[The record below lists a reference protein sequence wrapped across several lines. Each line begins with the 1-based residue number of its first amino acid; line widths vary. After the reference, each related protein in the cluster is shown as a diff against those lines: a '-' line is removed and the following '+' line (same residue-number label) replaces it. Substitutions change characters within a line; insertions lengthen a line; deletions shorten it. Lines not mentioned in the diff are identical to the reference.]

1 MRQYTFEMSTHRVFY
16 ENSRLSTAVVTKN
29 HGFLQV
35 YPTKQGFES
44 ETHWKK
50 HWENEILKKIRFEVE
65 EPTPKKLAKDKSVHE
80 MSRMELVDLLLS
92 MRAAPAKTAE
102 VSHPVAGASVKKA
115 DVGPPAPSPVS
126 SLSSASLRDHST
138 KPIAWSFKEGK
149 TKATL
154 PAGKYYIGDLCYAL
168 REDIYDKVYGG
179 QGYDAGL
186 YTSSLGSFMM
196 YGTGGDGVFKGSDGY
211 EYPVDA
217 AHIGIASL
225 ACCNSE
231 EEVYGGKVFTFSQPV
246 ECKFDDAAFTFYAG
260 DFHLRISNWGDYEDE
275 YEEEGDCLT
284 EGE

>member
-1 MRQYTFEMSTHRVFY
+1 VNDKCNVGMSTHRVFY
-16 ENSRLSTAVVTKN
+16 NNSRLSTAVETKN
-29 HGFLQV
+29 NGFLQV
-35 YPTKQGFES
+35 YPTKQTFES

-50 HWENEILKKIRFEVE
+50 HWENEILKNVRFEVE
-65 EPTPKKLAKDKSVHE
+65 QPKPKKPLKDKSVHE

-92 MRAAPAKTAE
+92 MRAAP
-102 VSHPVAGASVKKA
+102 SVEKPKKA
-115 DVGPPAPSPVS
+115 EVGPPSAPVPSPSHS
-126 SLSSASLRDHST
+126 SRSSAAPVAAPT
-138 KPIAWSFKEGK
+138 AWSFKEGK
-149 TKATL
+149 KKVTL

-186 YTSSLGSFMM
+186 YSSSLGSFMM
-196 YGTGGDGVFKGSDGY
+196 HGTGGDGVFKGSDGY

-225 ACCNSE
+225 ACCNPE
-231 EEVYGGKVFTFSQPV
+231 HEIYGGKTFTFSQPV
-246 ECKFDDAAFTFYAG
+246 ECKFDDIAFTFYAG